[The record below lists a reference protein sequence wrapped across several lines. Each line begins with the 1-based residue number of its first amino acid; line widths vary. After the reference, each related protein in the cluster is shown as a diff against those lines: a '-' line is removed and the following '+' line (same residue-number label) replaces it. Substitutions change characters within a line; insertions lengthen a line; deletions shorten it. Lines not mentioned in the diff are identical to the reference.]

1 MIMRT
6 DKQIQQD
13 IEYLINNDDDMNETL
28 LLRNNVELVVELL
41 FNIRTLLTKKD
52 YEN

>member
-1 MIMRT
+1 MRT